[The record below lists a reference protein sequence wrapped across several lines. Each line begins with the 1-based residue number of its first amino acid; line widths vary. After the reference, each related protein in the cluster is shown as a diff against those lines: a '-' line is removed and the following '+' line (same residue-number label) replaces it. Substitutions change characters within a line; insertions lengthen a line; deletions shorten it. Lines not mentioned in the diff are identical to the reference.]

1 MLEVGGTS
9 SLPAVPETEPPAAPG
24 RFIAY
29 VFCVLHNYPIW
40 RNRLDFKDFVIDQ
53 RYMDS

>member
-29 VFCVLHNYPIW
+29 VFCVLHNYPLW